1 MDNIEKNDTIN
12 SAIKYIK
19 KLSMIV
25 IRNTTI
31 ESLNYDK
38 SDLYFDEVENTIIYS
53 RAIIDNLK
61 KIKETK
67 ENG

>member
-1 MDNIEKNDTIN
+1 MDNIQKNDTID
-12 SAIKYIK
+12 STIKYIK

-38 SDLYFDEVENTIIYS
+38 SDSYFDEVENTIIYS

-61 KIKETK
+61 KIKET
-67 ENG
+67 

>member
-1 MDNIEKNDTIN
+1 MDNTQKNDIID

-31 ESLNYDK
+31 EGLNYDK
-38 SDLYFDEVENTIIYS
+38 SDLYFDEVENTTIYS

-61 KIKETK
+61 RIKETK
-67 ENG
+67 E

>member
-1 MDNIEKNDTIN
+1 
-12 SAIKYIK
+12 
-19 KLSMIV
+19 MIV

-67 ENG
+67 EG